1 MGRQRDYFYDFSC
14 EHFHWYP
21 CNPFLIMF
29 LSLSSRVN
37 SLIGIDAT
45 HFTYRRRFAQ
55 ETKVFIF
62 SIFWFSDRSLGSQLS
77 CRILGGF
84 GFRSFQLCETDPRHD
99 KFRFRTKQFPI
110 YLSIIVSYPLVYY
123 SECRLTTPLCV
134 SLFWS
139 TRCTLTMWYVKSIS
153 SYLLCW
159 PSKYTM
165 VQPAQFKP
173 SPNSCLKRCNFG
185 HITRALKALQ
195 MSKMNNILR
204 VHVVRERYK
213 MMPTLKP
220 KTRNAILLNGELV
233 LTHRWNTEN
242 KLQSTP

>member
-1 MGRQRDYFYDFSC
+1 
-14 EHFHWYP
+14 
-21 CNPFLIMF
+21 MF

-242 KLQSTP
+242 KL